1 MSKNPYCIIKS
12 IKHGSLWK
20 GKGHWRTVLK
30 YPLISDFGDN
40 EQIIW
45 NNSYEDLQNQEHVI
59 FILLSICRLKSVARS
74 LFGQFIFLCVT
85 TWQYS
90 LFIKYSS
97 YFFTRWNK
105 NMRITV
111 ENKNMGKLLEC
122 RMSCGKWG
130 MVLVAILFHCA
141 EEHRQNGLSK
151 PPRNG
156 TPPICSA
163 LKKIKCL
170 LQNG

>member
-1 MSKNPYCIIKS
+1 ME
-12 IKHGSLWK
+12 
-20 GKGHWRTVLK
+20 GKRHWRTVLK
-30 YPLISDFGDN
+30 YPLI
-40 EQIIW
+40 
-45 NNSYEDLQNQEHVI
+45 LVI
-59 FILLSICRLKSVARS
+59 MNKLSETIHMKTNKIRNMLFFILLSICRLKSVARS

-111 ENKNMGKLLEC
+111 QNKNMGKQLEC
-122 RMSCGKWG
+122 CMSCGKWG

-151 PPRNG
+151 LPWNG